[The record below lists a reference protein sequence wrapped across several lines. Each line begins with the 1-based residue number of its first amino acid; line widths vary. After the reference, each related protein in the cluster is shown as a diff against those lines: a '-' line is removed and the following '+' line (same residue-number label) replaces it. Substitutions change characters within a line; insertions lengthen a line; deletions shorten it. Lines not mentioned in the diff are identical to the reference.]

1 MLKLLGFVKSQSF
14 LSFHN
19 DATRSGSSL
28 AGCPR
33 VDAESCVRTNVS
45 QDMIENDDTIELPDG
60 TEFVVVSRD
69 EKKAVFKVSITKH
82 LNDDN
87 KSLFIRLRGEKL
99 SSY

>member
-1 MLKLLGFVKSQSF
+1 
-14 LSFHN
+14 
-19 DATRSGSSL
+19 
-28 AGCPR
+28 
-33 VDAESCVRTNVS
+33 
-45 QDMIENDDTIELPDG
+45 MIENDDTIELPDG